1 MPVQAAQINLSFESK
16 ITYNF
21 IKAGLESNRVVALYK
36 AVGVIA
42 TSSILIVTH
51 TTTGLLKSVVFLSQG
66 DLENATSE
74 MTKGLSKS
82 THSIVTIFQVTVVAL
97 YGLAVG
103 AKAYE
108 GINLPTDN
116 KTASPE
122 DLKPKE
128 PLQEFSEIQHP
139 LAPIIQKLQA
149 MITAMQQELETQKT
163 AYAQL
168 KKTYESNSDQ
178 LKKDCLACLEE
189 LDKEIAL
196 KNQQIEHFTEVF
208 QQHLHLLINR
218 ASQSRLEGNEQ
229 PPAHDPNFAE
239 NSDLYSDLEALQKMM
254 ETSEKKKEEPF
265 IPVEISIMRT
275 PTKGSLSPQ
284 HKSEKQAQKKTTAG
298 VPFNL
303 TDKENIYNNFSGV
316 NYVPLTN

>member
-21 IKAGLESNRVVALYK
+21 IKAGLESNRIVALYK
-36 AVGVIA
+36 AIGVLA

-103 AKAYE
+103 AKAYQ

-139 LAPIIQKLQA
+139 LAPVIQRLQD
-149 MITAMQQELETQKT
+149 MITSMQKELETQKS

-168 KKTYESNSDQ
+168 KKTHESNSDQ

-208 QQHLHLLINR
+208 QQHLRLYVNR
-218 ASQSRLEGNEQ
+218 ASQSRLEENEQ
-229 PPAHDPNFAE
+229 RVDHGPYSTE
-239 NSDLYSDLEALQKMM
+239 SSDLDKDLEALQKMM
-254 ETSEKKKEEPF
+254 EPSEKKEEEPF
-265 IPVEISIMRT
+265 IPVEISTMRT

-284 HKSEKQAQKKTTAG
+284 HKSDNPTQKKTTAG
-298 VPFNL
+298 VPFKL
-303 TDKENIYNNFSGV
+303 TDKENFNNFSGE
-316 NYVPLTN
+316 NYVPFTN